1 MEKPAPTKYPI
12 HELIRDRWS
21 PRAFSDRP
29 VEEGMLHRLFEAAR
43 WAPSSFNEQPW
54 NFVVATKQDEE
65 PHRALAECLNESN
78 RAWAQHAPVLMMSVA
93 RLTYSRNGKPNRY
106 AYHDVGQAVAML
118 LVQATDL
125 ELVAHQMAGFDREM
139 AREALAIP
147 EGYDPVAAI
156 ALGYPGD
163 PESLSAELQKKEYR
177 PRKRRD
183 FNEFVWSGTFGTAM
197 PFVSRVKR
205 ALEGN

>member
-1 MEKPAPTKYPI
+1 
-12 HELIRDRWS
+12 
-21 PRAFSDRP
+21 
-29 VEEGMLHRLFEAAR
+29 
-43 WAPSSFNEQPW
+43 
-54 NFVVATKQDEE
+54 
-65 PHRALAECLNESN
+65 
-78 RAWAQHAPVLMMSVA
+78 
-93 RLTYSRNGKPNRY
+93 
-106 AYHDVGQAVAML
+106 
-118 LVQATDL
+118 
-125 ELVAHQMAGFDREM
+125 MAGFDREM

-177 PRKRRD
+177 PRERRD